1 MQHEEFQKMTERE
14 QVPLL
19 KCISSDPIW
28 QLSVIYTGICQ
39 ITSGLNFLGPDAF
52 SIE

>member
-19 KCISSDPIW
+19 GAVWIFEII
-28 QLSVIYTGICQ
+28 VR
-39 ITSGLNFLGPDAF
+39 
-52 SIE
+52 